1 MHHRRNG
8 YVRNGRVSGRSGT
21 GAGRVVPVEWIPAG
35 IWWDDGEF
43 WWDDGHTTKTDGV
56 MGGTGERDT
65 CGTCVGDGMAGMAG
79 MVTVNPGGTD
89 AAETGVGGTGAVWNG
104 RGWNN
109 GCQQNG
115 CRRNRWGD
123 GNERYM

>member
-21 GAGRVVPVEWIPAG
+21 GAGRVVPVEWIPAE

-65 CGTCVGDGMAGMAG
+65 CGTCVG
-79 MVTVNPGGTD
+79 
-89 AAETGVGGTGAVWNG
+89 VGGAVRAERTRVEWC
-104 RGWNN
+104 RR
-109 GCQQNG
+109 NG
-115 CRRNRWGD
+115 CRRDRWDD
-123 GNERYM
+123 GNGAMGGYWLDGNQ